1 MRKEINSKSKRKWIM
16 GGLAAFTSISLLTTG
31 FAVWYVGVNNT
42 KVEQNV
48 NVVVDT
54 ANNNSIIF
62 TLTLSSNNI
71 YLEESAAVTSGS
83 IVTVNSVTSKT
94 SSESGGFLT
103 NPLRISYTDLRITY
117 GDTSNFD
124 YDTIEFSIEE
134 PASGETD
141 ATYASVKVKED
152 NNKLGKTTNPSTSS
166 YQRTGSAF
174 TYLEAPKSI
183 KTSTLT
189 LNKNNNSTTL
199 SSQSG
204 SLDFTWGSF
213 FGNKSPATYYNEI
226 FDKESNLNVKAA
238 AADEITAELNAMN
251 NQLNGKT
258 IKLVAKLVKTAN

>member
-42 KVEQNV
+42 IVEQNV

-62 TLTLSSNNI
+62 TLTLSSSNI
-71 YLEESAAVTSGS
+71 YLEESAAVTNGS

-94 SSESGGFLT
+94 SGESGGFLT
-103 NPLRISYTDLRITY
+103 NPLRISYTDLKITY
-117 GDTSNFD
+117 GDTSGFN

-134 PASGETD
+134 PAD
-141 ATYASVKVKED
+141 NNATYASVKVKED
-152 NNKLGKTTNPSTSS
+152 DNKLGKTTNPSTSN
-166 YQRTGSAF
+166 YKRQGSTTF
-174 TYLEAPKSI
+174 TYLEAPEPI
-183 KTSTLT
+183 ETSTLT
-189 LNKNNNSTTL
+189 STKNNNSTTL

-204 SLDFTWGSF
+204 YLDFKWGSF
-213 FGNKSPATYYNEI
+213 FDNKSPATYYNKK
-226 FDKESNLNVKAA
+226 FAKESNLNVKAA

-258 IKLVAKLVKTAN
+258 IKLVATLVKTAN